1 MSDLKR
7 LADFQNTF
15 FKTVKD
21 VGESGKLKLITGKIK
36 DELTT
41 EKDFPVFLKTDFSVL
56 IKEIG
61 ALAAA
66 QNLLD
71 GIGKE
76 LSNDFKKLFQ
86 SMDCDE
92 FVDKLSDL
100 IHAYHIMEVP
110 DVLRGIIHMEAGV
123 ALSFITVIRNVPSL
137 KMGDYEDSTLQY
149 FFSKEGYKTVSGNS
163 VIPPKLPNYSGVSGI
178 KEYARRIDGEGYLR
192 DLTRI
197 IAETTGDHVYNLKKR
212 YSRFKDKYIDDPTT
226 RKLVDWF
233 DSFGD
238 LAEASVLP
246 VIESALNG
254 VSTIQL
260 PPLVAAAV
268 GTFCSVTVRKATEH
282 SYLWLVEH

>member
-21 VGESGKLKLITGKIK
+21 VGEGGKLISGKIQE
-36 DELTT
+36 ELTSG
-41 EKDFPVFLKTDFSVL
+41 KDVPAFLKTDFSVL

-71 GIGKE
+71 GIGIE
-76 LSNDFKKLFQ
+76 LSNDFKKLFI
-86 SMDCDE
+86 SRDCDE
-92 FVDKLSDL
+92 FVHNFSELVHVSRL
-100 IHAYHIMEVP
+100 TEVP
-110 DVLRGIIHMEAGV
+110 DVLRGILHMEAGV
-123 ALSFITVIRNVPSL
+123 ALSFVTAIRNVPSL
-137 KMGDYEDSTLQY
+137 RMGDYEDSVRQY

-163 VIPPKLPNYSGVSGI
+163 VMPPRLPIYSGVAGVR
-178 KEYARRIDGEGYLR
+178 EYARRIDGEGYLR

-197 IAETTGDHVYNLKKR
+197 IAETTGDKVYDLKNR
-212 YSRFKDKYIDDPTT
+212 YARFKNQYQDDPKT

-254 VSTIQL
+254 VSTLQL
-260 PPLVAAAV
+260 NPLVAAAV